1 MARAANVFNPTI
13 TAKKKQWWSPPLLT
27 YSKTRLKLKTR
38 RTKLN
43 NRFKENSA
51 LMEFTIG

>member
-13 TAKKKQWWSPPLLT
+13 TAKKKQWWSPPLLI

-43 NRFKENSA
+43 IRFKENSA
-51 LMEFTIG
+51 LMEFTIC